1 MGFSL
6 KKTFKKVSKAVTKTA
21 KSFVNA
27 GTDAVKSAARGDLGG
42 LADAATRAATGGT
55 ISLGDKGGVLNANL
69 TNQPKQTSDVPV
81 ATATEDADLLAYV
94 NNLRSRK
101 SRRSRASTDNTGG
114 AYTDNNKLS
123 NSTPLGV

>member
-6 KKTFKKVSKAVTKTA
+6 KKTFKKVAKAVTKTA
-21 KSFVNA
+21 KSFVSA
-27 GTDAVKSAARGDLGG
+27 QIDAVKSAARGDLGG
-42 LADAATRAATGGT
+42 LADAATRAATVGT

-101 SRRSRASTDNTGG
+101 SRRSRASTNNTGG
-114 AYTDNNKLS
+114 AYADNNKLS

>member
-6 KKTFKKVSKAVTKTA
+6 KKTFKKVAKAVTKTA
-21 KSFVNA
+21 KSFVTA

-42 LADAATRAATGGT
+42 LADAAARAASGGT

-81 ATATEDADLLAYV
+81 VTATEDADLLAYV